1 MPLLFAVFLFFLPGF
16 SAGADSALVDGLVAK
31 VGREAVLLS
40 DLRRFRDVDA
50 VLACAKVL
58 VRAQPVP
65 AGRKELLETFIE
77 EELLYLEARSRK
89 LSTAGLIPQAVHAI
103 HQAPECRARWQAM
116 GMEYSKLYRTDQR
129 VREGESMLVRE
140 VEKRLLVEKFR
151 KGESIADGEL
161 WRREAR
167 ARFPVKM
174 YLE

>member
-1 MPLLFAVFLFFLPGF
+1 MHKLLLGLFLLVPVLT
-16 SAGADSALVDGLVAK
+16 SAADSSVVDGLVAK

-40 DLRRFRDVDA
+40 DLRRFRDVGR

-58 VRAQPVP
+58 VRAEAIPEN
-65 AGRKELLETFIE
+65 RKELLEMYVE

-89 LSTAGLIPQAVHAI
+89 LSTAGLIPQAVHAV
-103 HQAPECRARWQAM
+103 HQDPDCRARWQRL
-116 GMEYSKLYRTDQR
+116 GQEYSKTYRTEQR

-151 KGESIADGEL
+151 KGESISDGEL

>member
-1 MPLLFAVFLFFLPGF
+1 MLLAFVFLAPNI
-16 SAGADSALVDGLVAK
+16 AAATDSSVVDGLVAK

-40 DLRRFRDVDA
+40 DLRRFRDVGR

-58 VRAQPVP
+58 VRAEAIPE
-65 AGRKELLETFIE
+65 GRKELLDMYVE

-89 LSTAGLIPQAVHAI
+89 LSTAGLIPQAVHAV
-103 HQAPECRARWQAM
+103 HQDPACRDSWQKL
-116 GMEYSKLYRTDQR
+116 GREYSKIYRTEQR

-140 VEKRLLVEKFR
+140 VEKRLLVDKFR
-151 KGESIADGEL
+151 KGESISDGEL